1 MTLQM
6 PQADELVLNNKENII
21 LDLKKFLVMFFLKT
35 KKLPPTKLTVLQPI
49 NKNLL
54 L

>member
-21 LDLKKFLVMFFLKT
+21 LDLKKISSN
-35 KKLPPTKLTVLQPI
+35 VLFE
-49 NKNLL
+49 N
-54 L
+54 